1 MAHNLYCFG
10 EGRTAGVGVS
20 AAEDGTVT
28 GLTLTVYDTSGT
40 NVTPLSSVTVS
51 DQWSQAMN
59 NPTAVRV
66 FPEQQLI
73 AVPTDTGYQ
82 VYAMQDGTLTAKG
95 SVELGYV
102 SAGTRVFSIGDC
114 WYFCNDATVVAANA
128 GDLTPVAKCDFAYG

>member
-1 MAHNLYCFG
+1 
-10 EGRTAGVGVS
+10 
-20 AAEDGTVT
+20 
-28 GLTLTVYDTSGT
+28 
-40 NVTPLSSVTVS
+40 
-51 DQWSQAMN
+51 MN

-82 VYAMQDGTLTAKG
+82 VYAMQDGALTAKG

-102 SAGTRVFSIGDC
+102 SAGTRVFSIGDG